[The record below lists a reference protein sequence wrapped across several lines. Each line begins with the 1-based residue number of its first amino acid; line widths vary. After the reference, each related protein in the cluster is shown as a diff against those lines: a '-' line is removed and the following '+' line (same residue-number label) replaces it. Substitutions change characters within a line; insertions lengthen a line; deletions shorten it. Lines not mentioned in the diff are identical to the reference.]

1 MSLCHKSVKSLSDQL
16 DMFKGYMKK
25 IDEAIGREERALI
38 VSKSIYIVCIG
49 SDDIANTYAQT
60 PFRRFQ
66 YDIQSYTDF
75 MAHEASKFLQVCLW
89 NTHMNHN
96 IVVKYGHCSHNCSC
110 DAIAKISKIII
121 LRPQLWLHI

>member
-1 MSLCHKSVKSLSDQL
+1 VKTLSDQL

-25 IDEAIGREERALI
+25 IDEAVGREERALI

-60 PFRRFQ
+60 PFRRLQ

-75 MAHEASKFLQVCLW
+75 MASEASKFLQVCLW
-89 NTHMNHN
+89 NTT
-96 IVVKYGHCSHNCSC
+96 IY
-110 DAIAKISKIII
+110 
-121 LRPQLWLHI
+121 